1 MKPSRSF
8 RRALARGL
16 PALLAAALCCGAA
29 VPEAAL
35 AQDSVVPQSV
45 APASPD
51 RPPPGFRLSARQARR
66 IADRVEAVR
75 RERREHPRMRVSV
88 LIPLYLGDA
97 RRFEVSY
104 FDGPD
109 TIADVHVSG
118 LTGQVLEAWTG
129 PQADTLLARG
139 YEPSM
144 GRSLNRPWIWLPL
157 AVLFLLPFVD
167 PRRPFRLVHLD
178 LLVLLA
184 FGVSQ
189 LYFNRGDVDVSV
201 PAVYPPLVYLLA
213 RTLLAGLRP
222 RGSTEP
228 LVPFARTSWLV
239 VGLALLVCFRVGLNV
254 VDSNVIDVGYASVV
268 GADRVAHKEELYVA
282 NDVHGDT
289 YGPVTYLAYV
299 PFELLMPTHGR
310 WDSVPAAHAAALTWD
325 LLTLVGLVL
334 LGARLRRGEAGRR
347 LGVALAFAWA
357 AYPFSTYALQSNTND
372 GLVSALLV
380 FGLLALA
387 SPVRRGLLLGLA
399 TAAKFAPVVLVPL
412 FASGTG
418 DEPRRRS
425 WPAFGAA
432 FAGVVALSVLLY
444 LPDGGVREFYDATIG
459 FQLGRHSVFSLWGLH
474 PSLAWLQTAVKAA
487 ALCLAVLV
495 AFAPRRRDL
504 RQVAALGAAVLIA
517 AQLAV
522 EHWFYFYLV
531 WIAPYALVCSFAAY
545 GVRERRVPEA
555 APIPSAL
562 PAFKGEPATVDSTV

>member
-1 MKPSRSF
+1 MKPSRSI

-16 PALLAAALCCGAA
+16 LALLAAALCGGAA
-29 VPEAAL
+29 LPEPAL
-35 AQDSVVPQSV
+35 GHESVVPQSV
-45 APASPD
+45 APASFD
-51 RPPPGFRLSARQARR
+51 RPPPGFRLSAREARR
-66 IADRVEAVR
+66 IADGVEAVR
-75 RERREHPRMRVSV
+75 RERREHPRMRASV

-104 FDGPD
+104 FDGSE
-109 TIADVHVSG
+109 TVADVHVSG

-157 AVLFLLPFVD
+157 AALFLLPFVD

-189 LYFNRGDVDVSV
+189 LYFNRGEVDASV

-222 RGSTEP
+222 RGRSEP
-228 LVPFARTSWLV
+228 LIPFARTSWLV
-239 VGLALLVCFRVGLNV
+239 VGLVLLVCFRVGLNV

-282 NDVHGDT
+282 NAVHGDT

-299 PFELLMPTHGR
+299 PFELLMPTDGT
-310 WDSVPAAHAAALTWD
+310 WGSVPAAHAAALAWD
-325 LLTLVGLVL
+325 LLTLVGLML
-334 LGARLRRGEAGRR
+334 LGARLRRAQEGRR

-357 AYPFSTYALQSNTND
+357 AYPFTTFALQSNTND

-380 FGLLALA
+380 FALLALA
-387 SPVRRGLLLGLA
+387 SPARRGLLLGLA
-399 TAAKFAPVVLVPL
+399 AAAKFAPVVLVPL
-412 FASGTG
+412 FAAGTG
-418 DEPRRRS
+418 DQPRRRS

-432 FAGVVALSVLLY
+432 FLGVVALSVLLY
-444 LPDGGVREFYDATIG
+444 LPDGGLREFYDATIG

-474 PSLAWLQTAVKAA
+474 PSLGWLQSAVKAG
-487 ALCLAVLV
+487 ALGLAVLV
-495 AFAPRRRDL
+495 AFVPGRRDL

-517 AQLAV
+517 AQLSV
-522 EHWFYFYLV
+522 DHWFYFYLV
-531 WIAPYALVCSFAAY
+531 WVAPYALVCMFAAY
-545 GVRERRVPEA
+545 GVRESRVPEA
-555 APIPSAL
+555 APIPSAV
-562 PAFKGEPATVDSTV
+562 PALKSEPATVDSTV